1 VKKAA
6 KKKSL
11 EKRRIEEMA
20 KSAKLEKPSV
30 KKEPIIEPITPPVE
44 PIVPAVEETKE

>member
-1 VKKAA
+1 MKKAA

-30 KKEPIIEPITPPVE
+30 KEEPVVETVTPAPE
-44 PIVPAVEETKE
+44 PIVPAVEEPKE